1 MKVSEKISQNHS
13 PAVLG
18 MAMIAGL
25 GVILMV
31 LALAI
36 GVVQGNTADSGAI
49 GLLFVGGIA
58 YFLVG
63 AGGWYGLAR
72 PTQHFDDINVPMD
85 DGHHGHNE
93 HAIVPAEQHLPAQ
106 HH

>member
-1 MKVSEKISQNHS
+1 MKVSEKISPNHS

-18 MAMIAGL
+18 MSLIAGL

-36 GVVQGNTADSGAI
+36 GVVQGSAADSNTI

-58 YFLVG
+58 FFLVG
-63 AGGWYGLAR
+63 AAGWYGLSQ
-72 PTQHFDDINVPMD
+72 PTHHFDDINVPMD
-85 DGHHGHNE
+85 DGHHGHDE
-93 HAIVPAEQHLPAQ
+93 HAIVPAEPHLPAQ